1 MPSLLIK
8 NIPEEL
14 RGQLRERAA
23 RHHRS
28 MNKEVIVLLERAL
41 GGPRTSA
48 LPEPIALRKPLDT
61 KTLLRARKAGRE

>member
-14 RGQLRERAA
+14 RGLLRERAIQ
-23 RHHRS
+23 HHRS

-41 GGPRTSA
+41 GGTRSSA
-48 LPEPIALRKPLDT
+48 LPEPIALKKPLDT

>member
-14 RGQLRERAA
+14 RGQLRDRAA

-41 GGPRTSA
+41 GGTRTNV
-48 LPEPIALRKPLDT
+48 LPEPIALKRPLDT
-61 KTLLRARKAGRE
+61 RTLLRARKARRE

>member
-14 RGQLRERAA
+14 RGQLRERAV

-41 GGPRTSA
+41 GGGRPDV
-48 LPEPIALRKPLDT
+48 LPEPIPLKKPFDT
-61 KTLLRARKAGRE
+61 QTLLRARKAGRE